1 MECLTEIRDAADVKV
16 KLHDCQFGGSSKQ
29 DEKNC
34 LMGNMVAINMKMR
47 GSGIGF
53 AEQHRLF

>member
-1 MECLTEIRDAADVKV
+1 MECSTEMRDAADVKV

-29 DEKNC
+29 DEKNR
-34 LMGNMVAINMKMR
+34 LTGNMVAINTKTR